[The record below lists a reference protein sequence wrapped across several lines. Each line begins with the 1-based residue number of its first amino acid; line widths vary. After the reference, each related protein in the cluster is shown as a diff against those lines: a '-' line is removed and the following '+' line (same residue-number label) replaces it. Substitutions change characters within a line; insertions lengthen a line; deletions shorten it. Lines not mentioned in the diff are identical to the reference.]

1 MKIEEQC
8 MEKKKEV
15 RHQLKTGLYLK
26 HERKKNTK
34 TNKQQKQKQKQR
46 DDKQLPG
53 ARFRLKKNSGF
64 LLITQ
69 VFCFSIGAV
78 QRIL

>member
-1 MKIEEQC
+1 MKE
-8 MEKKKEV
+8 
-15 RHQLKTGLYLK
+15 
-26 HERKKNTK
+26 KKNTK
-34 TNKQQKQKQKQR
+34 TNKQQKQKQR
-46 DDKQLPG
+46 DDKQLFPG
-53 ARFRLKKNSGF
+53 ARFRLKKSSGF

>member
-1 MKIEEQC
+1 MK
-8 MEKKKEV
+8 EK
-15 RHQLKTGLYLK
+15 Q
-26 HERKKNTK
+26 NTK
-34 TNKQQKQKQKQR
+34 TNKQQKQKQR
-46 DDKQLPG
+46 DDKQLFPG

>member
-8 MEKKKEV
+8 MEKKKKSDTNWKQVCTFSMKEK
-15 RHQLKTGLYLK
+15 Q
-26 HERKKNTK
+26 NTK
-34 TNKQQKQKQKQR
+34 TNKQQKQKQR
-46 DDKQLPG
+46 DDKQLFPG